1 MGRCFVLFLINLT
14 LILQLQLA
22 RAQLSDVGVHIISGV
37 PNNPTPLWA
46 RCQSKDND
54 LGMQRINNGQS
65 FSWKFTTN
73 VWGTTLFFCH
83 FYWGS
88 HNTTI
93 FEVYNAKIGD
103 KCWNGTIH
111 YNCYW
116 VARPD
121 GFYFSNDNKSWE
133 KIHNWI

>member
-1 MGRCFVLFLINLT
+1 MHMLNNGQSFSWRFTTNFWGTTFFFCHFYWGSHNTNFNIFNAT
-14 LILQLQLA
+14 IY
-22 RAQLSDVGVHIISGV
+22 SDVGVHIISGV

-46 RCQSKDND
+46 RCQSKDDD

-73 VWGTTLFFCH
+73 VWGSTLFLCH

-93 FEVYNAKIGD
+93 FDACLQCQN
-103 KCWNGTIH
+103 
-111 YNCYW
+111 
-116 VARPD
+116 R
-121 GFYFSNDNKSWE
+121 
-133 KIHNWI
+133 

>member
-1 MGRCFVLFLINLT
+1 MHML
-14 LILQLQLA
+14 
-22 RAQLSDVGVHIISGV
+22 
-37 PNNPTPLWA
+37 
-46 RCQSKDND
+46 
-54 LGMQRINNGQS
+54 NNGQS
-65 FSWKFTTN
+65 FSWRFTTN
-73 VWGTTLFFCH
+73 FWGTTFFFCH

-88 HNTTI
+88 HNTNFNIFNATI
-93 FEVYNAKIGD
+93 YSRQKLGFSSI
-103 KCWNGTIH
+103 IH

>member
-1 MGRCFVLFLINLT
+1 MGHCFVSFLMINLT
-14 LILQLQLA
+14 LILQLACAQPT
-22 RAQLSDVGVHIISGV
+22 QLSDVGVHIISGV

-46 RCQSKDND
+46 RCQSKDDD

-73 VWGTTLFFCH
+73 VWGSTLFLCH

-93 FEVYNAKIGD
+93 FDACLQCQN
-103 KCWNGTIH
+103 
-111 YNCYW
+111 
-116 VARPD
+116 R
-121 GFYFSNDNKSWE
+121 
-133 KIHNWI
+133 